1 MRVGDLFYVTKHVND
16 DKRQS
21 LRAYVVHYSCR
32 YDSLLV
38 LGRECEFILSYPIYL
53 ILSYLVRAF
62 LSLQIR

>member
-38 LGRECEFILSYPIYL
+38 LGLNLSYLILFILSYLIY
-53 ILSYLVRAF
+53 RAF